1 MSRYSRYSSEG
12 ATADLVSVVLLGA
25 GILMLVVM
33 VLVVCLVAE
42 LWRIFKAH
50 AFTPGQ
56 AGRVLWAAL
65 AGLCGLLLLAGLLAA
80 QPSTMSY
87 AAPLVCWSIFVFILV
102 CEVTDRR
109 FRPIAPAVPKQL
121 SLADVVSWELPTK
134 QPQQSVSVVSQ
145 EGARDTYV
153 ANAA

>member
-25 GILMLVVM
+25 GLLLLVVS

-56 AGRVLWAAL
+56 AGQVLWLAL
-65 AGLCGLLLLAGLLAA
+65 AGLGGLLLIAALLAA
-80 QPSTMSY
+80 QPATVSY
-87 AAPLVCWSIFVFILV
+87 AAPLACWSIFVFIVVYEL
-102 CEVTDRR
+102 TDRR
-109 FRPIAPAVPKQL
+109 FRPLAPAVPKQL
-121 SLADVVSWELPTK
+121 SLADVVSWEKPK
-134 QPQQSVSVVSQ
+134 PQQQPVSVSTQEAVHGHTVSK
-145 EGARDTYV
+145 
-153 ANAA
+153 AA